1 MLLNCFRVSIYVV
14 RQQCRGER
22 GVEAEV
28 VEMYE
33 MIGLMINYL
42 RLLVSSFFIFLS
54 AQGLI
59 LKKMLPIFSLSLPLL
74 PVNQF

>member
-42 RLLVSSFFIFLS
+42 RLLVSSFFHFLVCPGFKIEEDV
-54 AQGLI
+54 AHI
-59 LKKMLPIFSLSLPLL
+59 LPQSPFITC
-74 PVNQF
+74 